1 MSLPRRRL
9 LGWLGAA
16 GVGAAAGVSGV
27 RLAERSPSQSSLGL
41 ADEIIPFH
49 GPYQAGITTPR
60 QPHVVFAA
68 FDVVGGSVDDLRA
81 LLRFWT
87 GAAARMTEG
96 APAAPPSGDR
106 EQVPWD
112 TGEATGLGSNRL
124 TLTFGVGPTLFVE
137 SAHDRFGLAS
147 RRPGALV
154 ELPSFETDD
163 LDPSQSGG
171 DLCIQACADDEQ
183 VAFHA
188 VRELLRLG
196 HGIVSLR
203 WSQAGFLPR
212 VPDGVSPRNLLGFRD
227 GTNNI
232 RGDDVEA
239 LERFVWVASEGP
251 SWLQRGSFL
260 VARRINIRIDE
271 WDGSSLAEQEAVIGR
286 SKMSGAPP
294 NRRDEHDAVDLAAV
308 DVEGIPIIAPN
319 AHIRVSAPE
328 SNGGARILRRSYS
341 FVDRSENRLEAGLLF
356 LAYQRDPRTQF
367 VPIQRR
373 LARIDALNRYTRH
386 TGSAVFAM
394 FPGIRRGG
402 ILGEGLLQFPRPS

>member
-1 MSLPRRRL
+1 MPLPRRRL
-9 LGWLGAA
+9 LGWMGAA
-16 GVGAAAGVSGV
+16 SVGAVAGASGV
-27 RLAERSPSQSSLGL
+27 RLAESSPAGSSLEL
-41 ADEIIPFH
+41 ADEVIPFH
-49 GPYQAGITTPR
+49 GPHQAGIVTPR
-60 QPHVVFAA
+60 QSNVVFAA
-68 FDVVGGSVDDLRA
+68 VDLAGGSRDDLRA

-96 APAAPPSGDR
+96 DPAVPPSGDPKH
-106 EQVPWD
+106 VPWD
-112 TGEATGLGSNRL
+112 TGEAVGLGPNRL
-124 TLTFGVGPTLFVE
+124 TLTFGLGPTLFVE
-137 SAHDRFGLAS
+137 SASDRVGLAS

-154 ELPSFETDD
+154 ELPSFDTDH
-163 LDPSQSGG
+163 LDPSSSGG

-196 HGIVSLR
+196 HGILSLR

-232 RGDDVEA
+232 HGDDVGA
-239 LERFVWVASEGP
+239 LERFVWVGSEGP
-251 SWLQRGSFL
+251 SWLRRGCFL

-271 WDGSSLAEQEAVIGR
+271 WDGSSLAKQEAVIGR
-286 SKMSGAPP
+286 RKLSGAPL
-294 NRRDEHDAVDLAAV
+294 NRRDEHDAVDLAAT
-308 DVEGIPIIAPN
+308 DVNGIPIIAPN

-328 SNGGARILRRSYS
+328 SNGAARILRRSYS
-341 FVDRSENRLEAGLLF
+341 FVDRGENKLETGLLF
-356 LAYQRDPRTQF
+356 LAYQRDPRKQF

-373 LARIDALNRYTRH
+373 LARMDALNRYTRH

-402 ILGEGLLQFPRPS
+402 VLGEGLF

>member
-1 MSLPRRRL
+1 MRLSRRRL

-16 GVGAAAGVSGV
+16 GVGAAAGASGV
-27 RLAERSPSQSSLGL
+27 RLAERSPSGSSPGLGY
-41 ADEIIPFH
+41 EVISFH

-68 FDVVGGSVDDLRA
+68 VDVVGGSRDDLRA

-96 APAAPPSGDR
+96 APAAPPSRDR
-106 EQVPWD
+106 EHVPWD
-112 TGEATGLGSNRL
+112 TGEAIGLGPNRL

-147 RRPGALV
+147 RRPSALI

-163 LDPSQSGG
+163 LDPSRSGG

-183 VAFHA
+183 VGFHA
-188 VRELLRLG
+188 IRELLRLG

-203 WSQAGFLPR
+203 WSQTGFLPR
-212 VPDGVSPRNLLGFRD
+212 VRDGVSPRNLLGFRD

-239 LERFVWVASEGP
+239 LERFVWVGSEGP

-271 WDGSSLAEQEAVIGR
+271 WDGSSLAEQETAIGR
-286 SKMSGAPP
+286 RKMSGAPL
-294 NRRDEHDAVDLAAV
+294 NRRDEQDSVDLAAI
-308 DVEGIPIIAPN
+308 DVKGIPVIAPN

-367 VPIQRR
+367 VSIQRR

-386 TGSAVFAM
+386 TGSAVFAV
-394 FPGIRRGG
+394 FPGIQRGG
-402 ILGEGLLQFPRPS
+402 VLGEGLLL

>member
-1 MSLPRRRL
+1 MTLPRRRL
-9 LGWLGAA
+9 LGLLGAA
-16 GVGAAAGVSGV
+16 GAGAVAGAGGV
-27 RLAERSPSQSSLGL
+27 RLSAPSEPAAGL
-41 ADEIIPFH
+41 AGEAIPFY

-68 FDVVGGSVDDLRA
+68 VDVADSSRDDLRA

-96 APAAPPSGDR
+96 ALAAQPPQDSKY
-106 EQVPWD
+106 VPWD
-112 TGEATGLGSNRL
+112 SGEALGLGPNRL

-137 SAHDRFGLAS
+137 SGRDRFGLAS
-147 RRPGALV
+147 RRPRALV
-154 ELPSFETDD
+154 QLPNFDTDE
-163 LDPSQSGG
+163 LDPALSGG

-212 VPDGVSPRNLLGFRD
+212 VGVGVSPRNLLGFRD

-232 RGDDVEA
+232 RGTDTGT
-239 LERFVWVASEGP
+239 LERFVWIGSEGP

-260 VARRINIRIDE
+260 VARRINFRIDE
-271 WDGSSLAEQEAVIGR
+271 WDESSLSEQEGVIGR
-286 SKMSGAPP
+286 RKASGAPL
-294 NRRDEHDAVDLAAV
+294 NRRNEHDTVDLAAV
-308 DVEGIPIIAPN
+308 DVKGIPVIPVN
-319 AHIRVSAPE
+319 AHVRVSSPE
-328 SNGGARILRRSYS
+328 SNGGMRILRRSYS
-341 FVDRSENRLEAGLLF
+341 FVDRGEARLEAGLLF
-356 LAYQRDPRTQF
+356 LAYQRDPRSQF

-373 LARIDALNRYTRH
+373 LARMDALSEYTRH
-386 TGSAVFAM
+386 TGSAVFAV
-394 FPGIRRGG
+394 FPGTRRGG
-402 ILGEGLLQFPRPS
+402 LLGEDLF

>member
-1 MSLPRRRL
+1 MRLPRRRL

-16 GVGAAAGVSGV
+16 GAGAVAAAGGV
-27 RLAERSPSQSSLGL
+27 RLAERSASETASGL
-41 ADEIIPFH
+41 ADEVIPFH
-49 GPYQAGITTPR
+49 GPHQAGISTPR
-60 QPHVVFAA
+60 QSHVVFAA
-68 FDVVGGSVDDLRA
+68 LDVVGDPGDDLRA

-96 APAAPPSGDR
+96 APVAPPSRDPKH
-106 EQVPWD
+106 VPWD
-112 TGEATGLGSNRL
+112 TGEAVGLGPNRL
-124 TLTFGVGPTLFVE
+124 TLTFGVGPALFLE
-137 SAHDRFGLAS
+137 GADDHAGLAA

-154 ELPSFETDD
+154 ELPSFDSDD
-163 LDPSQSGG
+163 LDPSLSGG

-232 RGDDVEA
+232 RGGDVEA
-239 LERFVWVASEGP
+239 LERFVWVGSEGP
-251 SWLQRGSFL
+251 SWLRRGSFL
-260 VARRINIRIDE
+260 VARRIRIRIDE
-271 WDGSSLAEQEAVIGR
+271 WDGSSLANQEAVIGR
-286 SKMSGAPP
+286 RKVSGAPLH
-294 NRRDEHDAVDLAAV
+294 RRDEHDAVDLAAV
-308 DVEGIPIIAPN
+308 DVKGVPLIAPN
-319 AHIRVSAPE
+319 AHVRVAAPE

-341 FVDRSENRLEAGLLF
+341 FVDRGEGRLETGLLF
-356 LAYQRDPRTQF
+356 LAYQRDPRSQF

-373 LARIDALNRYTRH
+373 LARVDALNRYTRH

-394 FPGIRRGG
+394 FPGTPHGG
-402 ILGEGLLQFPRPS
+402 VLGEGLL

>member
-16 GVGAAAGVSGV
+16 GVGAAAGASGV
-27 RLAERSPSQSSLGL
+27 RLAERSPSGSSPGL
-41 ADEIIPFH
+41 ADEVIPFH

-68 FDVVGGSVDDLRA
+68 VDVVGGSRDDLRA

-106 EQVPWD
+106 EHVPWD
-112 TGEATGLGSNRL
+112 TGEAIGLGPNRL
-124 TLTFGVGPTLFVE
+124 TLTFGVGPTLFVQG
-137 SAHDRFGLAS
+137 AHDRFGLAS

-171 DLCIQACADDEQ
+171 DLYIQACADDEQ
-183 VAFHA
+183 VGFHA

-212 VPDGVSPRNLLGFRD
+212 VRDGVSPRNLLGFRD

-260 VARRINIRIDE
+260 VARRINIQINE

-286 SKMSGAPP
+286 RKMSGAPL

-308 DVEGIPIIAPN
+308 DVKGIPFIPPN
-319 AHIRVSAPE
+319 AHIRLSAPE

-367 VPIQRR
+367 VSIQRR
-373 LARIDALNRYTRH
+373 LARMDALNRYTRH
-386 TGSAVFAM
+386 TGSAVFAV

-402 ILGEGLLQFPRPS
+402 VLGDGLLL

>member
-41 ADEIIPFH
+41 ADEVIPFH

-68 FDVVGGSVDDLRA
+68 VDVVGGSRDDLRA

-96 APAAPPSGDR
+96 APAAPPSGDP
-106 EQVPWD
+106 EHVPWD
-112 TGEATGLGSNRL
+112 TGEAIGLGPNRL

-137 SAHDRFGLAS
+137 SAHDRFGFAS

-212 VPDGVSPRNLLGFRD
+212 VRDGMSPRNLLGFRD

-286 SKMSGAPP
+286 RKMSGAPP

-308 DVEGIPIIAPN
+308 DVKGIPFIPPN

-367 VPIQRR
+367 VSIQRR

-386 TGSAVFAM
+386 TGSAVFAV

-402 ILGEGLLQFPRPS
+402 VLGEGLL